1 MNLMNL
7 ELLFENIRGGCFC
20 AFNEFCKTNNLEI
33 ILIKAFTTNETAR
46 LFSNNIGSQHVFKE
60 NWGSINIFEQQ
71 KFCTCLKASNE
82 LEYRDNYL
90 RLENNT

>member
-33 ILIKAFTTNETAR
+33 ILIKAFTTNETAPTIFKKYR
-46 LFSNNIGSQHVFKE
+46 LTACFQRK
-60 NWGSINIFEQQ
+60 
-71 KFCTCLKASNE
+71 
-82 LEYRDNYL
+82 L
-90 RLENNT
+90 RKYKYFRTTEILHLS